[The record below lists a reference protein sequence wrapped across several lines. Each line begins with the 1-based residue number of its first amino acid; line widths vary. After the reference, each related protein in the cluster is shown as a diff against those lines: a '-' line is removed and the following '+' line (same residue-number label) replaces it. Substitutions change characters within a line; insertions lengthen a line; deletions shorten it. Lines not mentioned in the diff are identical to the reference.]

1 MAVSRL
7 AVTRLRLTNFRSY
20 VAGELS
26 VSGAPVVLAGPNGAG
41 KNNVLDAL

>member
-1 MAVSRL
+1 MRVDQAAVSRL

-20 VAGELS
+20 ASGELA

-41 KNNVLDAL
+41 